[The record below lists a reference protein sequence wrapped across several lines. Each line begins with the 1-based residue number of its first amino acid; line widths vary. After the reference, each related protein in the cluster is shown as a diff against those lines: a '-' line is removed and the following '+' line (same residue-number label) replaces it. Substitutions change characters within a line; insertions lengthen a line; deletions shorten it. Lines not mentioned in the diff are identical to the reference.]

1 MPAQMPSTGTEEIV
15 ADPTLPLAQFSESVA
30 LIYDAAADA
39 GHWGQALDAL
49 RNIFAARTAIAI
61 VRPDTAKSKGI
72 SIILHDEVYETSDLL
87 TQYLQVPH
95 CPFGSIAPRQVA
107 SISDLMSDDA
117 WENSPFFKEICA
129 PDGVYDV
136 LCLEICL
143 EDRSVYRL
151 RFTRGA
157 AAPRFGEAEK
167 ALAALFVPHLA
178 RAFAMNRATA
188 GEGVIH
194 DRYAEACNRVGIA
207 MFVTDRDGRLLHS
220 SGFAARLLEEGDALK
235 LAGDRLIAAH
245 EASNKAFQQMI
256 RNTLRGDAFEPED
269 VMPLLRCS
277 GRDSLFVYMQ
287 RVSDAE
293 GLHAGRRRPALTI
306 FMRDPGFRV
315 PDAEQMVQR
324 LFHLTQT
331 EATLMM
337 HLANGMSLLEA
348 AETMRVRHNTARA
361 HLRAIFEKTG
371 LQRQSS
377 LVRLVLNGVAPMG
390 HADTPHLN

>member
-1 MPAQMPSTGTEEIV
+1 M
-15 ADPTLPLAQFSESVA
+15 ADLDLPLAQFSGIVA

-39 GHWGQALDAL
+39 GRWRHALEAL
-49 RNIFAARTAIAI
+49 RQIFDARTAIAI

-72 SIILHDEVYETSDLL
+72 SIILHDGFYESGDLL
-87 TQYLQVPH
+87 THYLQVPY
-95 CPFGSIAPRQVA
+95 CPFGTISPRQVA
-107 SISDLMSDDA
+107 SISDLMTDEA

-136 LCLEICL
+136 LCLEVCL
-143 EDRSVYRL
+143 EDGSVYRL
-151 RFTRGA
+151 RFTRDA
-157 AAPRFGEAEK
+157 AAPRFAEVEK
-167 ALAALFVPHLA
+167 AIAALFVPHLA

-235 LAGDRLIAAH
+235 LTGDRLTASH

-256 RNTLRGDAFEPED
+256 RNTLRADTLEPAED
-269 VMPLLRCS
+269 VMPLIRCS
-277 GRDSLFVYMQ
+277 GRDSLFVYMR

-293 GLHAGRRRPALTI
+293 GLHAGRRRPALAI

-337 HLANGMSLLEA
+337 HLANGVSLLEA
-348 AETMRVRHNTARA
+348 AGTMCIRHNTARA

-377 LVRLVLNGVAPMG
+377 LVRLMLNGVAPIG
-390 HADTPHLN
+390 QADMPHLN

>member
-1 MPAQMPSTGTEEIV
+1 M
-15 ADPTLPLAQFSESVA
+15 ADQTLPLAQFSETVA
-30 LIYDAAADA
+30 QIYDAAADA
-39 GHWGQALDAL
+39 TRWREALDAL
-49 RNIFAARTAIAI
+49 RQIFDARTAIAI

-72 SIILHDEVYETSDLL
+72 SIILHDDVYESGDLL
-87 TQYLQVPH
+87 TQYLSVPH
-95 CPFGSIAPRQVA
+95 CPFGSIAPFQVA
-107 SISDLMSDDA
+107 SISDLLTDEA
-117 WENSPFFKEICA
+117 WESSPFFKEICA

-136 LCLEICL
+136 LCLEISL
-143 EDRSVYRL
+143 EDRSIYRL
-151 RFTRGA
+151 RFTRGPEA
-157 AAPRFGEAEK
+157 LRFSEAEK
-167 ALAALFVPHLA
+167 ALAKLFVPHLA

-207 MFVTDRDGRLLHS
+207 MFVTDRDGGLLHA

-235 LAGDRLIAAH
+235 LTGNRLSAAH

-256 RNTLRGDAFEPED
+256 RNTLRNENTADD

-293 GLHAGRRRPALTI
+293 GLHAGRRRPALAI

-337 HLANGMSLLEA
+337 HLANGISLLEA
-348 AETMRVRHNTARA
+348 AETMRIRHNTARA

-390 HADTPHLN
+390 HTDMPRLN

>member
-1 MPAQMPSTGTEEIV
+1 M
-15 ADPTLPLAQFSESVA
+15 ADPELQLAQFSGIVA

-39 GHWGQALDAL
+39 AHWREALDAL
-49 RNIFAARTAIAI
+49 RKAFTARTAIAI

-72 SIILHDEVYETSDLL
+72 SIILHDGFYETGVKLS
-87 TQYLQVPH
+87 QYLQVPY

-107 SISDLMSDDA
+107 AISDLMTDEA
-117 WENSPFFKEICA
+117 WENSAFYKEICA

-143 EDRSVYRL
+143 KDGSVYRL
-151 RFTRGA
+151 RFTRGV
-157 AAPRFGEAEK
+157 AAPRFAEAEK
-167 ALAALFVPHLA
+167 ALALLLVPHLA

-207 MFVTDRDGRLLHS
+207 MFVTDRDGRLRHS
-220 SGFAARLLEEGDALK
+220 SGFAERLLEEGDALK
-235 LAGDRLIAAH
+235 LNGDRLTAAH
-245 EASNKAFQQMI
+245 EASNMAFQRMI
-256 RNTLRGDAFEPED
+256 RDTLRGDAVETTED
-269 VMPLLRCS
+269 VMPLIRCS

-293 GLHAGRRRPALTI
+293 GLHAGRRRPALAI

-337 HLANGMSLLEA
+337 HLANGMSLVEA
-348 AETMRVRHNTARA
+348 AGTMCIRHNTARA

-390 HADTPHLN
+390 QADMPHLN